1 MEWRKQGYDISP
13 KMKHKGPGDIY
24 YSLCQT
30 NRMDKI
36 LRMLRKYDNKAAKK
50 EKLPLSK
57 SAIGIIIKGKII

>member
-1 MEWRKQGYDISP
+1 
-13 KMKHKGPGDIY
+13 MKHKGQGDIY

-36 LRMLRKYDNKAAKK
+36 LCMLRKYDNKAVKK